1 MKRKERHEAYITG
14 RGPVDRNGVFTN
26 PVTTPEVIK
35 DGPLLQQ
42 FLQIV
47 KLLSE
52 DGEHVDGVKP
62 NAK

>member
-1 MKRKERHEAYITG
+1 MKREVRHEAYITG

-26 PVTTPEVIK
+26 PVTTPEIIK

-52 DGEHVDGVKP
+52 DVDGVKP